1 MGDYCLFASPISA
14 TVLNPGGGDFTTPAL
29 STTTT
34 YYIQVNKV
42 INGSVCA
49 NPTRTPVTITV
60 NPAIVFNGTIL
71 TNASLSFPY
80 NQQLPVATGG
90 TPGFT
95 YALASGSS
103 LPAGLSL
110 SNTGLITG
118 TPTATGNPTFSVVAT
133 DTKNCS
139 TTATF
144 TLAVTPT
151 LALASAA
158 LPDGVT
164 GTLYPT
170 QTIPAATG
178 GTGPLTYSAVGLPPG
193 LSFNTT
199 AREITGTP
207 TQLGNY
213 TIEVTVTDANGYT
226 VKGNYTLKV
235 TDPLVLPPAT
245 LANGTNGLIYPT
257 QTIPSA
263 TGGTLPYTY
272 TATGIPTGL
281 TFNAATREISGRPTQ
296 SGTFPIP
303 VTVTDSIGRTATTTY
318 SITII
323 DPLTLPAATLAD
335 GTENVNYPIQTIPS
349 AIGGVGPYTYTAINL
364 PPGLNFN
371 ATSREITGVP
381 TQAGNYI
388 VTVNVSD
395 SEGRTASNN
404 YAIKVIGALNLPS
417 ATLPNGVVGTTY
429 PTQTLPA
436 VTGGTGPYSYL
447 ATNLP
452 PGLSFNTITREIT
465 GVPSTGGT
473 YTISLTARD
482 ASGNA
487 ATTGYS
493 ITVTVNPPVVANATV
508 CSGSPATLTVSN
520 LLAGVTYNWYGATG
534 TTPLTT
540 YYVETT
546 NSNGC
551 VSASRVPVT
560 VTVIPAGSG
569 TACNAANS
577 QSSGITG
584 ICLLCGISGA
594 GNSTDA
600 DPNNFT
606 RITLAVGVTSTG
618 FQQLRFPV
626 AGTATDSVRLD
637 LALPGGLLDLQVLNN
652 TTVTILN
659 GTTVVRT
666 VQLGSSLVNLQLL
679 SGSRFAASLF
689 AGAPFDRVEVRFGGL
704 VSAVTSL
711 DIYGASITYPAPTI
725 TAGSQTICSGAT
737 ATLTATAN
745 GGTDIA
751 WYDASGTQ
759 LATGASYT
767 TPALTATTT
776 YYIQVSR
783 AGCANPVRIPVIV
796 TVTPVLATPIVATV
810 TA

>member
-1 MGDYCLFASPISA
+1 
-14 TVLNPGGGDFTTPAL
+14 
-29 STTTT
+29 
-34 YYIQVNKV
+34 
-42 INGSVCA
+42 
-49 NPTRTPVTITV
+49 TV
-60 NPAIVFNGTIL
+60 NPAIVFNGTTL

-103 LPAGLSL
+103 LPGGLSL
-110 SNTGLITG
+110 SSTGLITG
-118 TPTATGNPTFSVVAT
+118 TPTAIGSPTFSVLAT

-144 TLAVTPT
+144 TLTVTQS
-151 LALASAA
+151 LALTPGA

-170 QTIPAATG
+170 QTITAATG
-178 GTGPLTYSAVGLPPG
+178 GTGPLTYTAVGLPPG

-199 AREITGTP
+199 SREISGTP
-207 TQLGNY
+207 TQSGKY
-213 TIEVTVTDANGYT
+213 VIPITVTDVNGYSIT
-226 VKGNYTLKV
+226 SNYTLKV

-245 LANGTNGLIYPT
+245 LANGTTGLVYPT
-257 QTIPSA
+257 QTIPA
-263 TGGTLPYTY
+263 AIGGTLPYTY
-272 TATGIPTGL
+272 TASGLPTGL
-281 TFNAATREISGRPTQ
+281 TFNAATREISGTPTQ

-335 GTENVNYPIQTIPS
+335 GTENVNYPPQTIPS
-349 AIGGVGPYTYTAINL
+349 AIGGVGPYTYTASNL

-371 ATSREITGVP
+371 TTTREITGLP
-381 TQAGNYI
+381 TQSGNYI
-388 VTVNVSD
+388 ITVKVSD

-404 YAIKVIGALNLPS
+404 YAIRVIGALNLPS

-436 VTGGTGPYSYL
+436 VTGGTGPYTYL

-452 PGLSFNTITREIT
+452 PGLNFNTNTREIT

-482 ASGNA
+482 ASGNV

-534 TTPLTT
+534 TTPLATNNNGTFTTGPITTQTVFYVEAVSGTAVSSRTAVTVSINPPATLATVTTNNQVVNPNQSTTLLATADAGNTIAWFDAPTAGTQVGAGNSFTTPSLTATTT

-569 TACNAANS
+569 TA
-577 QSSGITG
+577 
-584 ICLLCGISGA
+584 
-594 GNSTDA
+594 
-600 DPNNFT
+600 
-606 RITLAVGVTSTG
+606 
-618 FQQLRFPV
+618 
-626 AGTATDSVRLD
+626 
-637 LALPGGLLDLQVLNN
+637 
-652 TTVTILN
+652 
-659 GTTVVRT
+659 
-666 VQLGSSLVNLQLL
+666 
-679 SGSRFAASLF
+679 
-689 AGAPFDRVEVRFGGL
+689 
-704 VSAVTSL
+704 
-711 DIYGASITYPAPTI
+711 
-725 TAGSQTICSGAT
+725 
-737 ATLTATAN
+737 
-745 GGTDIA
+745 
-751 WYDASGTQ
+751 
-759 LATGASYT
+759 
-767 TPALTATTT
+767 
-776 YYIQVSR
+776 
-783 AGCANPVRIPVIV
+783 
-796 TVTPVLATPIVATV
+796 
-810 TA
+810 